1 MQPSHLT
8 LMNTFYHHLVFN
20 IFDQIFQRLDLCTQ
34 VYLETSQT
42 SKGLIIWRFS
52 VQDENF
58 NSAKR
63 VEKIDTI

>member
-20 IFDQIFQRLDLCTQ
+20 IFDQRLDLCTQ

-42 SKGLIIWRFS
+42 SRGLSIWRFS